1 MRPPDQHPENASGA
15 FRAPDLDRLDPERDA
30 RQFDLLERPEDWPED
45 PAAQA
50 ELASLLELSLA
61 LRAHGDR
68 LAPSVQP
75 RRRWNSPWL
84 AAAAV
89 ALLALVPGGFV
100 AHRLRTLQDQA
111 QDRARL
117 DGEAQKRAQA
127 RLWSDF
133 FHQTSTLLKDFERRP
148 PVCVEDKEDR
158 NPERMAAVALLQ
170 ASHQLAASGAPLPEA
185 EGVRNDLHAWL
196 SELALEDGCLPPA
209 RAEELRQW
217 ASAHNLSQ
225 EAERLGQLLGKDRS

>member
-1 MRPPDQHPENASGA
+1 MRPPDPDFNPPSGA
-15 FRAPDLDRLDPERDA
+15 SPAPDPERDA
-30 RQFDLLERPEDWPED
+30 LRFDLLERPEAWPED
-45 PAAQA
+45 PAVQA
-50 ELASLLELSLA
+50 ELAQLLELSLA
-61 LRAHGDR
+61 LRAHGPA
-68 LAPSVQP
+68 LAPAIQP

-84 AAAAV
+84 AAAAA

-100 AHRLRTLQDQA
+100 VHRISSLQTQA
-111 QDRARL
+111 QNRARL

-127 RLWSDF
+127 RLWAEF

-148 PVCVEDKEDR
+148 PVCSKDLEDR
-158 NPERMAAVALLQ
+158 NTERLAAVGLLQ
-170 ASHQLAASGAPLPEA
+170 ASHQLAAAGAPVPEA

-217 ASAHNLSQ
+217 ASTHNLSE
-225 EAERLGQLLGKDRS
+225 EAERLGQLLAKGRS